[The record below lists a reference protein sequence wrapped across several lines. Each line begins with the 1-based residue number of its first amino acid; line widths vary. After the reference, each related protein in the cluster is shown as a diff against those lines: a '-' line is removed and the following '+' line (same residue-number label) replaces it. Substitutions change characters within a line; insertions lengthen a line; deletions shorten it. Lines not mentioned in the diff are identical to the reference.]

1 LSSERPAI
9 DASVAFIRSCV
20 EATPLHGESARFE
33 ADFASPDVRAALAEG
48 FDAFQS
54 DLDRWSLRFG
64 NPSLLFEHLRLA
76 ANLQATYFYRVNHAL
91 WLRKVARM
99 PDVIAAVAKQLTGV
113 EIYYSADIGPGL
125 KLIHGVGTVIG
136 AMCTVGSHFTVY
148 QNVTIGDKLG
158 RDTGKRPKVG
168 DYVIATV
175 GAQILGPVTVG
186 SRSVIGANAVVL
198 DSLPDRC
205 VAAGV
210 PARVVI
216 ADLSD
221 EAFGEYWASIK
232 G

>member
-1 LSSERPAI
+1 LSSDQSAI
-9 DASVAFIRSCV
+9 EASLAFIRSCI
-20 EATPLHGESARFE
+20 ETTPLRAELTRFDADCASA
-33 ADFASPDVRAALAEG
+33 DVRAALAEG
-48 FDAFQS
+48 LDAFQS
-54 DLDRWSLRFG
+54 DLDRWSLRFE
-64 NPSLLFEHLRLA
+64 NPSLLFDHLRLA

-91 WLRKVARM
+91 WLRKIARV
-99 PDVIAAVAKQLTGV
+99 PDVIATVAKQLTGLEV
-113 EIYYSADIGPGL
+113 YYSAKIGPGL
-125 KLIHGVGTVIG
+125 KVIHGMGTVIG

-158 RDTGKRPKVG
+158 HDTGRRPKVG
-168 DYVIATV
+168 DYVIASV

-198 DSLPDRC
+198 ESLPERC

-210 PARVVI
+210 PARVVV

-221 EAFGEYWASIK
+221 EAFGEFWASIK

>member
-1 LSSERPAI
+1 
-9 DASVAFIRSCV
+9 VAFIRSCI
-20 EATPLHGESARFE
+20 EATPLNVESARFGR
-33 ADFASPDVRAALAEG
+33 DCASPEIQAALAEG
-48 FDAFQS
+48 FEAFQS
-54 DLDRWSLRFG
+54 DLERFRLRFE
-64 NPSLLFEHLRLA
+64 NPSLLFDHLRLA
-76 ANLQATYFYRVNHAL
+76 PNLQATYFYRVSHAL
-91 WLRKVARM
+91 WLRKITRV
-99 PDVIAAVAKQLTGV
+99 PDVLAAVAKQLSGL
-113 EIYYSADIGPGL
+113 EIYYSANIGPGL
-125 KLIHGVGTVIG
+125 KVIHGVGTVIG

-158 RDTGKRPKVG
+158 RDTGKRPKLG

-175 GAQILGPVTVG
+175 GAKILGPITVG

-198 DSLPDRC
+198 ESLPDRC

-221 EAFGEYWASIK
+221 EAFGEYWTSLK